1 MFFNIHS
8 PCSMYQHFVYFNY
21 WIVVHCVERLHSIVD
36 GHLGCFHVLA
46 IMNNVTVNI
55 YVQAFVWTYVF
66 SPLGYISMSQ
76 TAAMWQFCFE
86 FWETILLFF
95 KTAARFAFPSAM
107 YESFN
112 LSTSCQ
118 HLFFFSILFVVAL
131 LGPLKFYMHF
141 RNGLS
146 ISTKKSTKI
155 DRDSFLSVGQFE
167 KYCLDNAIGA

>member
-21 WIVVHCVERLHSIVD
+21 WIVVRCVERLHSIVD

-86 FWETILLFF
+86 FWETILLFSYPWHIY
-95 KTAARFAFPSAM
+95 FATR
-107 YESFN
+107 
-112 LSTSCQ
+112 LSCTSSSL
-118 HLFFFSILFVVAL
+118 HLFLSPFPIHLLWQTHVCSCMTMMRLILLDDLQMDLQVVS
-131 LGPLKFYMHF
+131 KEEFQKTF
-141 RNGLS
+141 
-146 ISTKKSTKI
+146 
-155 DRDSFLSVGQFE
+155 
-167 KYCLDNAIGA
+167 